1 MGPVIEV
8 TGNGVGT
15 DGEQMRLHPVA
26 GLERARASGV
36 EVAPGWRLARAGD
49 LAGQDVDPVR
59 HVANDIEVVRDEEVG
74 DPELVLQV
82 SEQVEDLGL
91 DGHVQGADRFV
102 ADDQL
107 RVG

>member
-1 MGPVIEV
+1 MARLSHDAV
-8 TGNGVGT
+8 TGS
-15 DGEQMRLHPVA
+15 
-26 GLERARASGV
+26 GLD
-36 EVAPGWRLARAGD
+36 D
-49 LAGQDVDPVR
+49 LAQVHDVDPVR